1 MSKNLDHIERRA
13 LSIREAATACGVV
26 LLEPVDEVEVRIPDD
41 YLGAVLGDLS
51 GRRGRVLGT
60 EVAGPGRTLVRAE
73 VPAIQLIRY
82 AVDLRAMTS
91 GAAAFTRQ
99 FSRYEEAP
107 PQR

>member
-1 MSKNLDHIERRA
+1 M
-13 LSIREAATACGVV
+13 
-26 LLEPVDEVEVRIPDD
+26 LLEPVDEVEIRVPDD
-41 YLGAVLGDLS
+41 YVGAVLGDLS

-60 EVAGPGRTLVRAE
+60 EVDRAGPHTVRAE

-99 FSRYEEAP
+99 LRPLRGGPPSR
-107 PQR
+107 